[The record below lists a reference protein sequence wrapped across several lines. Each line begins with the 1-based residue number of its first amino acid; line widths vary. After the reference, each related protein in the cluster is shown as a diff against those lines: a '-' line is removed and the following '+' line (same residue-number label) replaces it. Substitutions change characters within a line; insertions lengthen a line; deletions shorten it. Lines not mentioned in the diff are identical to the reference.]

1 MVSTM
6 LALLKPVNWKML
18 RSRMLSLFG
27 IELVNS
33 LNSLSLCLRYPVS
46 SCHFPLFGVINCLFF
61 CLFFCAQ
68 DCLAEFAI
76 HYAEIQLQEEV
87 YVLDADL
94 DYPLTGAVIE
104 ALHNGIAVT
113 LVVAISIER
122 ERWYLWNETVADLK
136 QRYQL
141 KYHALIQQY
150 LVKYLNTGIEE
161 TFPTLTS
168 AVMSLGKLRGLPL
181 LDRHLIDP
189 QSTYRVS
196 LKNYLDIESLPVPL
210 RPMAYFSSQWR
221 LSSNWYICS
230 CPLFSPL
237 SAKN

>member
-18 RSRMLSLFG
+18 WSRILSLLG
-27 IELVNS
+27 IESINS
-33 LNSLSLCLRYPVS
+33 LNSLSLYRRYPLS
-46 SCHFPLFGVINCLFF
+46 SFHFPLFGVINCLCF
-61 CLFFCAQ
+61 CLCFCAQ

-76 HYAEIQLQEEV
+76 HYAEVNLQENV
-87 YVLDADL
+87 YVLDANL

-122 ERWYLWNETVADLK
+122 ERWYLWNETIADLK

-150 LVKYLNTGIEE
+150 VVKYLNTGIEE
-161 TFPTLTS
+161 TFPTLT
-168 AVMSLGKLRGLPL
+168 AALMSLGKLRGLPL
-181 LDRHLIDP
+181 LDHHLINP

-221 LSSNWYICS
+221 LSSDWYICS
-230 CPLFSPL
+230 CPLFSPP
-237 SAKN
+237 SARD